1 MKIHFKPW
9 GWYKELYEGPGY
21 KLKIIHIK
29 EGHQLSL
36 QSHQYRSEVWNTV
49 SGEGEFF
56 VGGVWSIARIGNC
69 IKVPSK
75 TIHRAK
81 AGKEGLMFVEIQFG
95 EKLSEDDIQ
104 RLEDDYG
111 RVLSSE

>member
-1 MKIHFKPW
+1 MKINFKPW
-9 GWYKELYEGPGY
+9 GWYKDLYEGPGY
-21 KLKIIHIK
+21 KLKVISID

-49 SGEGEFF
+49 SGQGEFF
-56 VGGVWSIARIGNC
+56 VSGIWSLARVGNC
-69 IKVPSK
+69 IKVPIN

-81 AGKEGLMFVEIQFG
+81 AGTGGLIFVEIQFG

-111 RVLSSE
+111 RVVSSE